1 MNLPVSSLVV
11 FFGSDTLGRL
21 GDLLEPEEGLGRL
34 SDKGGIAGEV
44 SEGLVTDVAIE
55 VEE

>member
-1 MNLPVSSLVV
+1 MNLPETSLVV

-21 GDLLEPEEGLGRL
+21 EDLLEPEEGSGRL
-34 SDKGGIAGEV
+34 SDNGRIAGEV

-55 VEE
+55 VKE